1 MHKEGG
7 NAMYPN
13 IEAERA
19 RKGLT
24 KEQLAAELKVDRKT
38 LRKWLRIG
46 NIPTDKIIQ
55 MADFFGCSVDYLLS
69 TSNENKSA

>member
-1 MHKEGG
+1 
-7 NAMYPN
+7 MYPN

-24 KEQLAAELKVDRKT
+24 KEQLAAELNVDRKT
-38 LRKWLRIG
+38 LRKWLNIG
-46 NIPTDKIIQ
+46 NIPIDKINQ

-69 TSNENKSA
+69 TSNVNKTA